1 MTDKTSD
8 DQHLCWNCKTDV
20 GFQHFCNTCIKIQ
33 PTPSSEDYFSFF
45 ELPKKLSIDAKAL
58 QTKFY
63 ELSKKLHPD
72 SYQQATE
79 QEKQIALEKS
89 SILNKAYEIVKDPW
103 LRAGYMLDVENFSK
117 KNMDQKTP
125 PELLAEMFEIQEH
138 VDTIKEAKRSPISEE
153 ELKLIER
160 DLNESLGE
168 VQSKIKII
176 ESKLQSVFKEW
187 DADSSNHEK
196 LALEIQKL
204 IHERKYLET
213 ARQTVESAL
222 ES

>member
-1 MTDKTSD
+1 MADKTSD

-20 GFQHFCNTCIKIQ
+20 GFQHFCGTCIKIQ
-33 PTPSSEDYFSFF
+33 PTPSGEDHFTFF
-45 ELPKKLSIDAKAL
+45 GLPKKLTVDIKSLEK
-58 QTKFY
+58 KFY

-72 SYQQATE
+72 YYQQATS

-89 SILNKAYEIVKDPW
+89 SILNHAYEVVKDPW
-103 LRAGYMLDVENFSK
+103 LRAGYMLDIENISR
-117 KNMDQKTP
+117 KNLNQKTP

-138 VDTIKEAKRSPISEE
+138 VDTMKKAKQSQVSGA
-153 ELKLIER
+153 ELKSIEQ
-160 DLNESLGE
+160 DLNASLEMVAEKISNVESR
-168 VQSKIKII
+168 
-176 ESKLQSVFKEW
+176 LQNVFKEW
-187 DADSSNHEK
+187 DKNASTHQN
-196 LALEIQKL
+196 LAVEIQKL